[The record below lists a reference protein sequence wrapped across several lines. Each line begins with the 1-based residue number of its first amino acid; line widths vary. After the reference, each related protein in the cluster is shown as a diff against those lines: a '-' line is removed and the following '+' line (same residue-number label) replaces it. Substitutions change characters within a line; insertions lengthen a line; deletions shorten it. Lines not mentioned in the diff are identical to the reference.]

1 MGWRRKR
8 QRQRLVGRRLKLL
21 AIEPSQ
27 LDSLVFF
34 SATALKLTPRERG
47 EWDEEEESIPPGLGE
62 AATTAESTRR
72 AQ

>member
-1 MGWRRKR
+1 M
-8 QRQRLVGRRLKLL
+8 